1 MTYEQLLDE
10 NNRLKRT
17 ISAFKKY
24 DTKRKT
30 ILLNQLEEISSLH
43 TEVERLQMRVDELL
57 DSFRVAPPMKSNPEE
72 KAFVNELL
80 DRIVRYRYMAEGVI
94 EDIGTTSHDIVLAL
108 DQERCKTVRLYS
120 LNKELLKANKQL
132 SKENRKLE
140 RKIFNICR
148 RN

>member
-24 DTKRKT
+24 DTQRKT
-30 ILLNQLEEISSLH
+30 ILLNQLEEISSLQS
-43 TEVERLQMRVDELL
+43 EVERLQMRVDELL

-72 KAFVNELL
+72 KAYVYELL

-108 DQERCKTVRLYS
+108 DREREKTTRLYK
-120 LNKELLKANKQL
+120 LNKELLKTNKQL

-140 RKIFNICR
+140 RKIFNLCR
-148 RN
+148 RK